1 MDDCKVEQTAEEN
14 GVNEGCLAAG
24 QMHFVHFG
32 WVYQENKIN
41 PSSSSLFSFLF
52 IKKNYQTKNKL
63 KNDFFFLYLVNSFSS
78 IKAK

>member
-41 PSSSSLFSFLF
+41 PSSLSLFSFLF

-63 KNDFFFLYLVNSFSS
+63 KNDLIFFFFY
-78 IKAK
+78 I